1 MVELEGRVALV
12 TGASRGIGPY
22 IARALASERM
32 RVVLAARSKE
42 GLDAAAAQ
50 LSAQGASVAVVPADL
65 ADPGA
70 PEALAAAAAQP
81 FGPIDVLVNNAGV
94 MTPGAYDQA
103 GRESIEHDVRVNLVA
118 PMLLTRLL
126 LPGMLERGRGHIVN
140 VSSLA
145 AKGGAYTE
153 VYSTTKAGLVAFT
166 ASLRASYQGTG
177 VSASAIL
184 PGFVSEVG
192 ITVEWTERTGVAPP
206 RMAGA
211 SPPDRVA
218 AAVVRAIRKD
228 LPDVYV
234 NPGPTRLVMA
244 LRELFPRLAERL
256 VPRLG
261 LDVAKRAAQAAGGD
275 LQGPG
280 GSPSSPPGSTR

>member
-1 MVELEGRVALV
+1 MLELNGRVALV

-22 IARALASERM
+22 IARALAAEEM
-32 RVVLAARSKE
+32 RVVLTARSKE
-42 GLDAAAAQ
+42 GLDATAAQ

-70 PEALAAAAAQP
+70 PEALAAAAQP

-94 MTPGAYDQA
+94 MTLGAYDQA
-103 GRESIEHDVRVNLVA
+103 VRESIEHDVRVNLVA

-145 AKGGAYTE
+145 SKGGAYTE

-166 ASLRASYQGTG
+166 ASLRASYRGTG

-192 ITVEWTERTGVAPP
+192 ITVEWTERTGVALP

-218 AAVVRAIRKD
+218 AAVVRAIRQD

-244 LRELFPRLAERL
+244 LREVFPGLAERL

-261 LDVAKRAAQAAGGD
+261 LDVAKRAVQAAGGD
-275 LQGPG
+275 PQGPG
-280 GSPSSPPGSTR
+280 GSPSSPPNSTR